1 MSAVSPRARR
11 VWLQIHKV
19 LGLAL
24 GLWFL
29 LMGVT
34 GSLLVYYRG
43 LEARLDARLREQP
56 GVTAPAKIAEVH
68 RTLVAAHPQRGTGW
82 RIEVPPRPGEP
93 VTARFLKP
101 VETLGAYFA
110 PLLATTDPSGRTL
123 VANRFWGET
132 PGTWIY
138 DLHFSLLGG
147 ELGVKVVGWGGVALA
162 ASLVS
167 GLVIWWPARGRW
179 RQALRLR
186 RGVSTVRRVYDLHTV
201 FGALGA
207 VLLLILALT
216 GSALAL
222 PDLVKPMIASVSPL
236 TPVPRPA
243 VPPPAEAA
251 GPRLDADAAIARA
264 MQAFLGAQVRW
275 IDTPATDGGLYR
287 IRLRQPGEPG
297 DRFPDTLV
305 WIDSTRG
312 EIVARRDPRHFSAG
326 DTVWQ
331 WMHPLHSGEGFGPV
345 GRLLVCLCGVLPVL
359 LAVTGLW
366 RWLDKRRAR
375 RRTAPRSPRVLP
387 VSPVTEGVSR

>member
-43 LEARLDARLREQP
+43 LEAQLDARLREQP

-101 VETLGAYFA
+101 VETQGAYFA

-186 RGVSTVRRVYDLHTV
+186 GGVSTVRRVYDLHTV

-236 TPVPRPA
+236 TPVSRPA

-264 MQAFLGAQVRW
+264 MQAFPGAQVRW

-375 RRTAPRSPRVLP
+375 RRASARQILLHP
-387 VSPVTEGVSR
+387 VS

>member
-43 LEARLDARLREQP
+43 LEAQLDARLREQP

-101 VETLGAYFA
+101 VETQGAYFA

-186 RGVSTVRRVYDLHTV
+186 GGVSTVRRVYDLHTV

-264 MQAFLGAQVRW
+264 MQAFPGAQVRW

-375 RRTAPRSPRVLP
+375 RRASARQILLHP
-387 VSPVTEGVSR
+387 VS

>member
-101 VETLGAYFA
+101 VETQGAYFA

-236 TPVPRPA
+236 TPVLRPA

-264 MQAFLGAQVRW
+264 VQAFPGAQVRW

>member
-19 LGLAL
+19 LGLTL

-43 LEARLDARLREQP
+43 LEAQLDARLREQP

-101 VETLGAYFA
+101 VETQGAYFA

-123 VANRFWGET
+123 VANRFWGAT

-186 RGVSTVRRVYDLHTV
+186 GGVSTVRRVYDLHTV

-236 TPVPRPA
+236 TPMPRPA

-264 MQAFLGAQVRW
+264 MQAFPGAQVRW

-375 RRTAPRSPRVLP
+375 RRASARQILLHP
-387 VSPVTEGVSR
+387 VS

>member
-43 LEARLDARLREQP
+43 LEAQLDARLREQP

-82 RIEVPPRPGEP
+82 RIEVPSRPGEP

-101 VETLGAYFA
+101 VETQGAYFA

-123 VANRFWGET
+123 LANRFWGDT
-132 PGTWIY
+132 PGTWLY

-162 ASLVS
+162 ASLIS

-236 TPVPRPA
+236 TPMPRPA
-243 VPPPAEAA
+243 VPPSTETT

-264 MQAFLGAQVRW
+264 VQAFPGAQVRW

-375 RRTAPRSPRVLP
+375 RRTAARQILLHP
-387 VSPVTEGVSR
+387 VS

>member
-101 VETLGAYFA
+101 VETQGAYFA

-186 RGVSTVRRVYDLHTV
+186 GGVSTVRRVYDLHTV

-264 MQAFLGAQVRW
+264 MQAFPDAQVRW

-331 WMHPLHSGEGFGPV
+331 WMHPLHSGEGFGLV

>member
-43 LEARLDARLREQP
+43 LEAQLDARLREQP

-101 VETLGAYFA
+101 VETQGAYFA

-186 RGVSTVRRVYDLHTV
+186 GGVSTVRRVYDLHTV
-201 FGALGA
+201 FGALGG

-216 GSALAL
+216 GSAMAL

-264 MQAFLGAQVRW
+264 MQAFPGAQVRW

-375 RRTAPRSPRVLP
+375 RRASARQILLHP
-387 VSPVTEGVSR
+387 VS

>member
-43 LEARLDARLREQP
+43 LEAQLDARLREQP

-101 VETLGAYFA
+101 VETQGAYFA

-216 GSALAL
+216 GSAMAL

-264 MQAFLGAQVRW
+264 MQAFPGAQVRW

-375 RRTAPRSPRVLP
+375 RRASARQILLHP
-387 VSPVTEGVSR
+387 VS

>member
-1 MSAVSPRARR
+1 VSAVSSRARR

-19 LGLAL
+19 LGLTL

-251 GPRLDADAAIARA
+251 GPRLDADAATARA
-264 MQAFLGAQVRW
+264 VQAFPGAQVR
-275 IDTPATDGGLYR
+275 
-287 IRLRQPGEPG
+287 
-297 DRFPDTLV
+297 

>member
-43 LEARLDARLREQP
+43 LEAQLDARLREQP

-101 VETLGAYFA
+101 VETQGAYFA

-147 ELGVKVVGWGGVALA
+147 ELGVKVVGWGGVALT

-186 RGVSTVRRVYDLHTV
+186 GGVSTVRRVYDLHTV
-201 FGALGA
+201 FGALAA
-207 VLLLILALT
+207 VPLLILALT
-216 GSALAL
+216 GAALAL
-222 PDLVKPMIASVSPL
+222 PDLVKPMIERISPL
-236 TPVPRPA
+236 TPMPRPA
-243 VPPPAEAA
+243 VPPPPEAA
-251 GPRLDADAAIARA
+251 GPRRDADAAIARA
-264 MQAFLGAQVRW
+264 LQAFPGAQVRW

-312 EIVARRDPRHFSAG
+312 EIVARRDPRHFSTG

-331 WMHPLHSGEGFGPV
+331 WMHPLHSGEGFGPA

-375 RRTAPRSPRVLP
+375 RRAASIL
-387 VSPVTEGVSR
+387 SDSFSLTEGASR

>member
-43 LEARLDARLREQP
+43 LEAQLDARLREQP

-82 RIEVPPRPGEP
+82 RIEVPPWPGEP

-101 VETLGAYFA
+101 VETQGAYFA

-186 RGVSTVRRVYDLHTV
+186 GGVSTVRRVYDLHTV

-264 MQAFLGAQVRW
+264 MQAFPGAQVRW

-375 RRTAPRSPRVLP
+375 RRASARHLFLHP
-387 VSPVTEGVSR
+387 VS

>member
-43 LEARLDARLREQP
+43 LEAQLDARLREQP

-82 RIEVPPRPGEP
+82 RIEVPSRPGEP

-101 VETLGAYFA
+101 VETQGAYFA
-110 PLLATTDPSGRTL
+110 PLLATTDPSGRML
-123 VANRFWGET
+123 VANRFWGDT
-132 PGTWIY
+132 PGTWLY

-162 ASLVS
+162 ASLIS

-236 TPVPRPA
+236 TPMPRPA
-243 VPPPAEAA
+243 VPPSTETT

-264 MQAFLGAQVRW
+264 VQAFPGAQVRW

-375 RRTAPRSPRVLP
+375 RRTAARQILLHP
-387 VSPVTEGVSR
+387 VS

>member
-29 LMGVT
+29 LMGVI

-43 LEARLDARLREQP
+43 LEAQLDARLREQP

-82 RIEVPPRPGEP
+82 GVEVPPRPGEP

-186 RGVSTVRRVYDLHTV
+186 GGVSTVRRVYDLHTV

-264 MQAFLGAQVRW
+264 VQAFPGAQVRW

-287 IRLRQPGEPG
+287 IRLRQPG

>member
-43 LEARLDARLREQP
+43 LEAQLDARLREQP

-82 RIEVPPRPGEP
+82 RIEVPPWPGEP

-101 VETLGAYFA
+101 VETQGAYFA

-123 VANRFWGET
+123 VANRFWGAT

-264 MQAFLGAQVRW
+264 MQAFPGAQVRW

-375 RRTAPRSPRVLP
+375 RRASARQILLHP
-387 VSPVTEGVSR
+387 VS